1 MCSQVSNAQLNY
13 SFQQTT
19 EVFTPITGG
28 TILATASG
36 VPAAN
41 DSALD
46 SRVYTLTA
54 GTIPFS
60 FYFNGSSYTA
70 LSISSN
76 GLLVSNYPYPNL
88 LCDIQITCISPAA
101 SS

>member
-1 MCSQVSNAQLNY
+1 MYIKLSNRIYPLLALLVLAIVNVSNAQMNY

-19 EVFTPITGG
+19 VVFTPITGG
-28 TILATASG
+28 TIVATASG
-36 VPAAN
+36 VPLAN

-46 SRVYTLTA
+46 SRVYTLAT

-60 FYFNGSSYTA
+60 FYFNGSSYNS

-76 GLLVSNYPYPNL
+76 GIYHF
-88 LCDIQITCISPAA
+88 
-101 SS
+101 